1 MGLHFSEGL
10 IKWWLLR
17 EQPRNREASMA
28 NMSSNIHF
36 YEKVSMDVGKSGD
49 GGLWLD
55 VYEGRGARVT
65 MFFQNYNQIEMALL
79 EALNAVHDLKGG
91 E

>member
-1 MGLHFSEGL
+1 
-10 IKWWLLR
+10 
-17 EQPRNREASMA
+17 MA

-36 YEKVSMDVGKSGD
+36 YEKVSMNVGKSGD

-55 VYEGRGARVT
+55 VHEGRGARVT
-65 MFFQNYNQIEMALL
+65 MFFQNYDQIEMALL
-79 EALNAVHDLKGG
+79 DALNTVYALKGG